1 MKRVCVC
8 CSVPYAAIE
17 RVTNDG
23 CSLLMEITSDEGVVS
38 RQLLKLTARL
48 PASAL
53 YRAMTENYFFYQ
65 CETVGRA
72 VMMQSCRDFRGTLAS
87 LFNENTEMGAFLT
100 TLYRMARSP
109 SG

>member
-1 MKRVCVC
+1 
-8 CSVPYAAIE
+8 
-17 RVTNDG
+17 
-23 CSLLMEITSDEGVVS
+23 MEITSDEGVVS

-100 TLYRMARSP
+100 TFYRMARSP